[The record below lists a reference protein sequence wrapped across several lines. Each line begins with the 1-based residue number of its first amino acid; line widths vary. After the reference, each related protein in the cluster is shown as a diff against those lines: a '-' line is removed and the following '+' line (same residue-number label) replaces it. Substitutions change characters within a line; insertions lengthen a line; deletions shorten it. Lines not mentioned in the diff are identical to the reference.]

1 METAKHIKKNCSVS
15 LVKSMCN
22 NEIGFQK
29 NIVNYLNQKENT
41 LDSFQYVKKTLTY
54 CLQQCKVKF

>member
-1 METAKHIKKNCSVS
+1 MEKEYKTTRIKRNMETAKHIKKNCSVS

-41 LDSFQYVKKTLTY
+41 LDSF
-54 CLQQCKVKF
+54 